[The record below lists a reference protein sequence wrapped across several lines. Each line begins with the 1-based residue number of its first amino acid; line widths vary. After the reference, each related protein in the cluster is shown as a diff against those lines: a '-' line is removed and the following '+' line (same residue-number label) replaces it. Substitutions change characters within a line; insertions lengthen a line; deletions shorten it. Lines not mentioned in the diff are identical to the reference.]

1 MELKIIYFNF
11 PFWRAEIARIPLYIS
26 NTKFED
32 KRITSEE
39 FSYIKENG
47 KMSDGTIIPFSQLPV
62 LVIDGQSIAQTGAIA
77 RICGKISGFYPESL
91 VEAGKVDQII
101 DTATDINMLMRPSMR
116 EQDPDKKKLMRQELS
131 KNDLPKYFG
140 FLEDLLKEEN
150 IWFAENRM
158 TIADIAIWRL
168 MGWLKS
174 GVIDD
179 IPQDITDDFNKLNRV
194 YNEVNNNTDIKRWV
208 SETYK

>member
-11 PFWRAEIARIPLYIS
+11 PFWRAEVARIPLYIS

-47 KMSDGTIIPFSQLPV
+47 KMTDGTIIPFSQLPV

-140 FLEDLLKEEN
+140 YLENLLKDEN

>member
-11 PFWRAEIARIPLYIS
+11 PFWRAEVARIPLYIS

-47 KMSDGTIIPFSQLPV
+47 KMTDGTIIPFSQLPV

-116 EQDPDKKKLMRQELS
+116 EQDPEKKKLMRQELS

-140 FLEDLLKEEN
+140 FLENLLKDEN

-179 IPQDITDDFNKLNRV
+179 IPQDITNDYNKLNRV

>member
-11 PFWRAEIARIPLYIS
+11 PFWRAEVARIPLYIS

-47 KMSDGTIIPFSQLPV
+47 KMTDGTIIPFSQLPV

-77 RICGKISGFYPESL
+77 RICGKISGFYPDSL

-116 EQDPDKKKLMRQELS
+116 EQDPDKKKFMRQELS

-140 FLEDLLKEEN
+140 YLENLLKDEN

>member
-11 PFWRAEIARIPLYIS
+11 PFWRAEVARIPLYIS

-47 KMSDGTIIPFSQLPV
+47 KMTDGTIIPFSQLPV

-77 RICGKISGFYPESL
+77 RICGKISGFYPDSL

-140 FLEDLLKEEN
+140 YLENLLKEEN

>member
-11 PFWRAEIARIPLYIS
+11 PFWRAEVARIPLYIS

-47 KMSDGTIIPFSQLPV
+47 KMTDGTIIPFSQLPV

-116 EQDPDKKKLMRQELS
+116 EQDPEKKKLMRQELS

-140 FLEDLLKEEN
+140 YLENLLKDEN

>member
-11 PFWRAEIARIPLYIS
+11 PFWRAEVARIPLYIS
-26 NTKFED
+26 NTKFTD

-47 KMSDGTIIPFSQLPV
+47 KMTDGTIIPFSQLPV

-77 RICGKISGFYPESL
+77 RICGKVSGFYPDSL

-101 DTATDINMLMRPSMR
+101 DTATDINILMRPSMR

-140 FLEDLLKEEN
+140 YLEDLLKDEN
-150 IWFAENRM
+150 IWFSNNKM

-174 GVIDD
+174 GVIED

-194 YNEVNNNTDIKRWV
+194 YNEVNNNPDIKKWV

>member
-11 PFWRAEIARIPLYIS
+11 PFWRAEVARIPLYIS

-39 FSYIKENG
+39 FSHIKENG
-47 KMSDGTIIPFSQLPV
+47 KMTDGTIIPFSQLPV

-77 RICGKISGFYPESL
+77 RICGKISGFYPDSL

-140 FLEDLLKEEN
+140 YLENLLQDEN

-194 YNEVNNNTDIKRWV
+194 YSEVNNNTDIKRWV

>member
-11 PFWRAEIARIPLYIS
+11 PFWRAEVARIPLYIS

-47 KMSDGTIIPFSQLPV
+47 KMTDGTIIPFSQLPV

-77 RICGKISGFYPESL
+77 RICGKISGFYPDSL

-116 EQDPDKKKLMRQELS
+116 EQDPVKKKLMRQELS

-140 FLEDLLKEEN
+140 FLEDLLREEN
-150 IWFAENRM
+150 IWFSNNKM

>member
-11 PFWRAEIARIPLYIS
+11 PFWRAEVARIPLYIS

-179 IPQDITDDFNKLNRV
+179 IPQNITDDFNKLNRV

>member
-11 PFWRAEIARIPLYIS
+11 PFWRAEVARIPLYIS

-47 KMSDGTIIPFSQLPV
+47 KMTDGTIIPFSQLPV

-77 RICGKISGFYPESL
+77 RICGKISGFYPDSL

-140 FLEDLLKEEN
+140 YLENLLKDEN

-179 IPQDITDDFNKLNRV
+179 IPQDITDDYNKLNRV

>member
-11 PFWRAEIARIPLYIS
+11 PFWRAEVARIPLYIS

-47 KMSDGTIIPFSQLPV
+47 KMTDGTIIPFSQLPV

-77 RICGKISGFYPESL
+77 RICGKISGFYPDSL

-140 FLEDLLKEEN
+140 YLENLLKDEN

-158 TIADIAIWRL
+158 TVADIAIWRL

-179 IPQDITDDFNKLNRV
+179 IPKDITDDFNKLNRV

>member
-11 PFWRAEIARIPLYIS
+11 PFWRAEVARIPLYIS

-47 KMSDGTIIPFSQLPV
+47 KMTDGTIIPFSQLPV

-77 RICGKISGFYPESL
+77 RICGKVSGFYPDSL

-140 FLEDLLKEEN
+140 FLENLLKDEN

>member
-11 PFWRAEIARIPLYIS
+11 PFWRAEVARIPLYIS

-47 KMSDGTIIPFSQLPV
+47 KMTDGTIIPFSQLPV

-77 RICGKISGFYPESL
+77 RICGKVSGFYPDSL

-140 FLEDLLKEEN
+140 YLENLLKDEN

>member
-11 PFWRAEIARIPLYIS
+11 PFWRAEVARIPLYIS

-47 KMSDGTIIPFSQLPV
+47 KMTDGTIIPFSQLPV

-116 EQDPDKKKLMRQELS
+116 EQDPEKKKLMRQELS

-140 FLEDLLKEEN
+140 YLENLLKDEK

-179 IPQDITDDFNKLNRV
+179 IPKDITDDFNKLNTV

>member
-11 PFWRAEIARIPLYIS
+11 PFWRAEVARIPLYIS

-47 KMSDGTIIPFSQLPV
+47 KMTDGTIIPFSQLPV

-77 RICGKISGFYPESL
+77 RICGKISGFYPDSL

-116 EQDPDKKKLMRQELS
+116 EQDPVKKKLMRQELS

-150 IWFAENRM
+150 IWFSNNKM

-179 IPQDITDDFNKLNRV
+179 IPQDITDNFNKLNRV

>member
-11 PFWRAEIARIPLYIS
+11 PFWRAEVARIPLYIS

-47 KMSDGTIIPFSQLPV
+47 KMTDGTIIPFSQLPV

-77 RICGKISGFYPESL
+77 RICGKISGFYPDSL

-140 FLEDLLKEEN
+140 YLEDLLKDEN

-194 YNEVNNNTDIKRWV
+194 YSEVNNNTDIKRWV

>member
-11 PFWRAEIARIPLYIS
+11 PFWRAEVARIPLYIS

-47 KMSDGTIIPFSQLPV
+47 KMTDGTIIPFSQLPV

-77 RICGKISGFYPESL
+77 RICGKISGFYPDSL

-116 EQDPDKKKLMRQELS
+116 EQDPVKKKLMRQELS

-179 IPQDITDDFNKLNRV
+179 IPQNITDDFNKLNRV

>member
-11 PFWRAEIARIPLYIS
+11 PFWRAEVARIPLYIS

-32 KRITSEE
+32 KRIISEE

-47 KMSDGTIIPFSQLPV
+47 KMTDGTIIPFSQLPV

-77 RICGKISGFYPESL
+77 RICGKISGFYPDSL

-116 EQDPDKKKLMRQELS
+116 EQDPVKKKLMRQELS

-140 FLEDLLKEEN
+140 FLEDLLREQN
-150 IWFAENRM
+150 IWFSSNKM

>member
-11 PFWRAEIARIPLYIS
+11 PFWRAEVARIPLYIS

-47 KMSDGTIIPFSQLPV
+47 KMTDGTIIPFSQLPV
-62 LVIDGQSIAQTGAIA
+62 LIIDGQSIAQTGAIA

-101 DTATDINMLMRPSMR
+101 DTATDINMIIRPSMR

-140 FLEDLLKEEN
+140 YLENLLKDEN

-179 IPQDITDDFNKLNRV
+179 IPQDITDVFNKLNRV

>member
-11 PFWRAEIARIPLYIS
+11 PFWRAEVARIPLYIS

-47 KMSDGTIIPFSQLPV
+47 KMTDGTIIPFSQLPV

-140 FLEDLLKEEN
+140 YLENLLKDEN
-150 IWFAENRM
+150 IWFTKNRM

-179 IPQDITDDFNKLNRV
+179 IPKDITDGFNKLNTV

>member
-1 MELKIIYFNF
+1 
-11 PFWRAEIARIPLYIS
+11 
-26 NTKFED
+26 
-32 KRITSEE
+32 
-39 FSYIKENG
+39 
-47 KMSDGTIIPFSQLPV
+47 
-62 LVIDGQSIAQTGAIA
+62 
-77 RICGKISGFYPESL
+77 
-91 VEAGKVDQII
+91 
-101 DTATDINMLMRPSMR
+101 
-116 EQDPDKKKLMRQELS
+116 
-131 KNDLPKYFG
+131 
-140 FLEDLLKEEN
+140 
-150 IWFAENRM
+150 M

>member
-1 MELKIIYFNF
+1 MDLKIIYFNF
-11 PFWRAEIARIPLYIS
+11 PFWRAEVARIPLYIS

-47 KMSDGTIIPFSQLPV
+47 KMTDGTIIPFSQLPV

-77 RICGKISGFYPESL
+77 RICGKISGFYPDSL

-116 EQDPDKKKLMRQELS
+116 EQDPIKKKLMRQELS

-140 FLEDLLKEEN
+140 YLEDLLKEEN

-179 IPQDITDDFNKLNRV
+179 IPQNLTENFSKLNKV
-194 YNEVNNNTDIKRWV
+194 YNEVNNNADIKRWV

>member
-11 PFWRAEIARIPLYIS
+11 PFWRAEVARIPLYIS

-47 KMSDGTIIPFSQLPV
+47 KMTDGTIIPFSQLPV

-77 RICGKISGFYPESL
+77 RICGKISGFYPDSL

-116 EQDPDKKKLMRQELS
+116 EQDPDKKKLMRQEIS

-140 FLEDLLKEEN
+140 YLENLLKEEN

-179 IPQDITDDFNKLNRV
+179 IPQDITDDFNKLNKV
-194 YNEVNNNTDIKRWV
+194 FNEVNNNTDIKRWV

>member
-11 PFWRAEIARIPLYIS
+11 PFWRAEVARIPLYIS

-47 KMSDGTIIPFSQLPV
+47 KMTDGTIIPFSQLPV

-116 EQDPDKKKLMRQELS
+116 EQDPIKKKLMRQELS

-140 FLEDLLKEEN
+140 FLEDLLREEN
-150 IWFAENRM
+150 IWFSNNKM

-179 IPQDITDDFNKLNRV
+179 IPQDITDNFNKLNRV

>member
-47 KMSDGTIIPFSQLPV
+47 KMTDGTIIPFSQLPV

-140 FLEDLLKEEN
+140 YLENLLKEKN

-179 IPQDITDDFNKLNRV
+179 IPQDITDDFNKLDRV

>member
-11 PFWRAEIARIPLYIS
+11 PFWRAEVARIPLYIS

-47 KMSDGTIIPFSQLPV
+47 KMTDGTIIPFSQLPV

-77 RICGKISGFYPESL
+77 RICWKISGFYPDSL

-116 EQDPDKKKLMRQELS
+116 EQDPVKKKLMRQELS

-140 FLEDLLKEEN
+140 FLEDLLREEN
-150 IWFAENRM
+150 IWFSNNKM

-179 IPQDITDDFNKLNRV
+179 IPQDITDNFNKLNRV

>member
-11 PFWRAEIARIPLYIS
+11 PFWRAEVARIPLYIS

-32 KRITSEE
+32 KRIISEE

-47 KMSDGTIIPFSQLPV
+47 KMTDGTIIPFSQLPV

-77 RICGKISGFYPESL
+77 RICGKISGFYPDSL

-140 FLEDLLKEEN
+140 YLENLLQDEN

-194 YNEVNNNTDIKRWV
+194 YSEVNNNTDIKRWV

>member
-11 PFWRAEIARIPLYIS
+11 PFWRAEVARIPLYIS

-47 KMSDGTIIPFSQLPV
+47 KMTDGTIIPFSQLPV

-77 RICGKISGFYPESL
+77 RICGKISGFYPDSL

-140 FLEDLLKEEN
+140 FLENLLKDEK

>member
-11 PFWRAEIARIPLYIS
+11 PFWRAEVARIPLYIS

-47 KMSDGTIIPFSQLPV
+47 KMTDGTIIPFSQLPV

-77 RICGKISGFYPESL
+77 RICGKISGFYPDSL

-140 FLEDLLKEEN
+140 YLENLLKDEK

>member
-47 KMSDGTIIPFSQLPV
+47 KMTDGTIIPFSQLPV

-116 EQDPDKKKLMRQELS
+116 EQDPEKKKLMRQELS

-140 FLEDLLKEEN
+140 YLENLLKDEK

-194 YNEVNNNTDIKRWV
+194 YNEVNNNTNIKRWV

>member
-11 PFWRAEIARIPLYIS
+11 PFWRAEVARIPLYIS
-26 NTKFED
+26 NTKFAD

-47 KMSDGTIIPFSQLPV
+47 KMTDGTIIPFSQLPV

-77 RICGKISGFYPESL
+77 RICGKISGFYPDSL

-140 FLEDLLKEEN
+140 YLEDLLEDEN

-194 YNEVNNNTDIKRWV
+194 YSEVNNNTDIKRWV

>member
-11 PFWRAEIARIPLYIS
+11 PFWRAEVARIPLYIS

-47 KMSDGTIIPFSQLPV
+47 KMTDGTIIPFSQLPV

-77 RICGKISGFYPESL
+77 RICGKISGFYPDSL

-116 EQDPDKKKLMRQELS
+116 EQDPEKKKLMRQELS

-140 FLEDLLKEEN
+140 FLENLLKDEN

-179 IPQDITDDFNKLNRV
+179 IPQDITDDFNKLNRI

>member
-11 PFWRAEIARIPLYIS
+11 PFWRAEVARIPLYIS

-47 KMSDGTIIPFSQLPV
+47 KMTDGTIIPFSQLPV

-77 RICGKISGFYPESL
+77 RICGKISGFYPDSL
-91 VEAGKVDQII
+91 IEAGKVDQII

-116 EQDPDKKKLMRQELS
+116 EQDPEKKKLMRQELS

-140 FLEDLLKEEN
+140 FLENLLKDEN

>member
-11 PFWRAEIARIPLYIS
+11 PFWRAEVARIPLYIS

-47 KMSDGTIIPFSQLPV
+47 KMTDGTIIPFSQLPV

-116 EQDPDKKKLMRQELS
+116 EQDPEKKKLMRQELS

-140 FLEDLLKEEN
+140 FLENLLKNEK